1 MSIINSMVKKKQN
14 IFHSISHAL
23 AGVKHVFKT
32 EKSFRIQ
39 VVVGVLVI
47 VFAVVF
53 PLASWEQVVILLLVG
68 LVLIL
73 ELINSVFERLVDS
86 FRPRLHPVVGEIK
99 DIMAAAVLI
108 ASIFA
113 AIIGLII
120 FIPHFAIYLS

>member
-1 MSIINSMVKKKQN
+1 MARKKQN
-14 IFHSISHAL
+14 IFTSVGHAL
-23 AGVKHVFKT
+23 RGVKQVFKT
-32 EKSFRIQ
+32 EQSFRIQ
-39 VVVGVLVI
+39 VVVGTLVI
-47 VFAVVF
+47 IFALVF
-53 PLASWEQVVILLLVG
+53 PLEAWERVVILLMVS

-108 ASIFA
+108 ASVFA

-120 FIPHFAIYLS
+120 FIPHFAIYIS

>member
-1 MSIINSMVKKKQN
+1 MARKKQN
-14 IFHSISHAL
+14 IFRSVGHAL
-23 AGVKHVFKT
+23 AGVKQVFKT
-32 EKSFRIQ
+32 EQSFRIQ
-39 VVVGVLVI
+39 VVVGALVI
-47 VFAVVF
+47 VFAIVF
-53 PLASWEQVVILLLVG
+53 PLEAWEQVVILLLVG

-99 DIMAAAVLI
+99 DIMAASVLI
-108 ASIFA
+108 ASVFA

>member
-1 MSIINSMVKKKQN
+1 MARKKNN
-14 IFHSISHAL
+14 IFRSIGHAL
-23 AGVKHVFKT
+23 RGVKQVFKT
-32 EKSFRIQ
+32 EQSFRIQ
-39 VVVGVLVI
+39 IVIGALVI
-47 VFAVVF
+47 VLATVF
-53 PLASWEQVVILLLVG
+53 PLEAWERVVIILLVG

-73 ELINSVFERLVDS
+73 ELINSVFERLVGS

-120 FIPHFAIYLS
+120 FIPHLAMYI